1 MTIIYKAMYKS
12 ALAKKLGV
20 SLPTLNDWIKDI
32 PGLKISPKQR
42 LLSPKQLETIIE
54 HIGMPDQ

>member
-1 MTIIYKAMYKS
+1 MYKS